1 MRIWAVT
8 NQKGGSGKSTLATQI
23 AAFAEQQGQTCC
35 LIDLDQQTSAARWSA
50 QRETKP
56 KQSKQPLVI
65 AAIPEKLNELISAA
79 ATFECKLVLIDT
91 ASKID
96 ASALAAMRVSSLI
109 ICPMLASLFDLQAL
123 ADTVRLLELADKKA
137 RAVVVVNRVPESK
150 AAATIEQ
157 AAAAVGGSGVKVA
170 PVYVCDRP
178 QFAAAIQKGK
188 GVTESHAKTKAAD
201 EIRELWAYLDKLEGK
216 LAKATK
222 EAAE

>member
-1 MRIWAVT
+1 MPFCTDAVC
-8 NQKGGSGKSTLATQI
+8 AH
-23 AAFAEQQGQTCC
+23 
-35 LIDLDQQTSAARWSA
+35 
-50 QRETKP
+50 
-56 KQSKQPLVI
+56 
-65 AAIPEKLNELISAA
+65 A
-79 ATFECKLVLIDT
+79 ATTEVVVLEVAGLLVEPQQVRQVVVPVHPIEHVGDITIAIRRRRRCIRLWVIRKVENSAGPNNRCIDT
-91 ASKID
+91 VWGAKID

-109 ICPMLASLFDLQAL
+109 ICPTLASLFDLQAL

-137 RAVVVVNRVPESK
+137 RAVVVVNRVLEAK
-150 AAATIEQ
+150 AEATIEQ

-201 EIRELWAYLDKLEGK
+201 EIRELWAYLDKQEGK
-216 LAKATK
+216 LAKTAK